1 MIIDAHAHYAHRRY
15 DNSFLYLDIQN
26 GTYAIARGERQELVE
41 HLRDNGIIGWIEP
54 SIAFEC
60 LEKQLETGRTFP
72 DSSWTALGVHPTRC
86 IKTSLG
92 NRKKLKYLAEHNNI
106 IAIGETGLDYHH
118 PRKEQHRLKQ
128 KIWFRY
134 QLRLAD
140 RLNLPLILHI
150 RMADRDALKILKRYR
165 KRLHGGVVHC
175 FSGEYHRA
183 QVYLD
188 LGFTL
193 GIGGTLLRSDEVGK
207 QLQDT
212 VRRVPLS
219 SLLVE
224 TDAPYV
230 LPELD
235 TLECSGKQRKKLCN
249 SSMILRPVIDKIA
262 EIRDEDPEVV
272 ENVIY
277 QNTLRTFHL

>member
-1 MIIDAHAHYAHRRY
+1 MIIDSHAHYAHRRY

-26 GTYAIARGERQELVE
+26 GAYAIARGERQELVE

-54 SIAFEC
+54 SIAFES
-60 LEKQLETGRTFP
+60 LEKQLKTGRTFP

-92 NRKKLKYLAEHNNI
+92 NIKKLRYLTEHSNI

-118 PRKEQHRLKQ
+118 PRKEQHRLRQ

-175 FSGEYHRA
+175 FSGDYHRA

-193 GIGGTLLRSDEVGK
+193 GIGGTLLRSDAVGK

-230 LPELD
+230 LPKLD

-262 EIRDEDPEVV
+262 EIRDENPEVV

-277 QNTLRTFHL
+277 QNTVRTFHL